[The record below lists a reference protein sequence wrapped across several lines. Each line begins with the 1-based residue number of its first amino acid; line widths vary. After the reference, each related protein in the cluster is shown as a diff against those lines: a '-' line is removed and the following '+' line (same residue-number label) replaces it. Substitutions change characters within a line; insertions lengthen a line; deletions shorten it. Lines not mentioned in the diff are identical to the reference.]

1 VSKKSRRIV
10 GAVILGVIVGFVA
23 TACGGGSSSDG
34 AEVKWAFN
42 LPTSWDPVTSRTGN
56 DINTISLAYASLTR
70 LDAEGNV
77 EPSLAESWKYNAD
90 GTAVTFT
97 LRDGLTFSDGTILDA
112 PAVKAFFD
120 RGKTQDD
127 SFLRDQ
133 LAGVTEVTAD
143 SATDVTLHLADA
155 DYQIPYLVAGR
166 TGAIASPTA
175 AADPQKLSVW
185 PVGAGP
191 FTITDFVAED
201 HAYFEKN
208 PNYWDAENIHIDHF
222 ELSVAPDPATL
233 VAGVQS
239 GSIDFAT
246 LPALQSKEAEAA
258 GLDVT
263 VKPSLAANDV
273 SINLNKAP
281 FDNPKVVEAFRYAFD
296 RQAFVDVITNGL
308 GSTTSQPFPSG
319 YLAFNPEIEKLWNYD
334 PDKAA
339 RLLTEAGFGPGQL
352 SLEITAQ
359 SAATNRAELVQSQ
372 LKKIGVES
380 TIKVVPPGSSTW
392 QSEVYIAK
400 NPQLAT
406 DGTIGRESPVQNLLA
421 VYGPEGIMN
430 LSGPHASPEFT
441 AALDAVRRT
450 PLEDPEYKPRLWQA
464 VKVGVEQSPTNYIF
478 SNPWIIVSNPDLK
491 NLNILPS
498 QVRWEG
504 VTVS

>member
-1 VSKKSRRIV
+1 MSKKSRRIA
-10 GAVILGVIVGFVA
+10 GAVIFGVIVGLVA

-90 GTAVTFT
+90 GTAVTFS
-97 LRDGLTFSDGTILDA
+97 LRDGLTFSDGTTLDSQ
-112 PAVKAFFD
+112 AVKAFFD

-143 SATDVTLHLADA
+143 TATDVTLHLADA
-155 DYQIPYLVAGR
+155 DYQIPYLSPGAPVRSPARRRPPTRRSSACGR
-166 TGAIASPTA
+166 SGPVRSRSPISSPRITRTSRRTRTTGR
-175 AADPQKLSVW
+175 
-185 PVGAGP
+185 
-191 FTITDFVAED
+191 
-201 HAYFEKN
+201 
-208 PNYWDAENIHIDHF
+208 ENIHIDHF

-281 FDNPKVVEAFRYAFD
+281 FDNPKIVEAFRYAFD
-296 RQAFVDVITNGL
+296 RQAFVDVITNGW
-308 GSTTSQPFPSG
+308 GAPPASRSPTVTSRSTRRSRSSG
-319 YLAFNPEIEKLWNYD
+319 TTTPTRHLVSSP
-334 PDKAA
+334 
-339 RLLTEAGFGPGQL
+339 RR
-352 SLEITAQ
+352 
-359 SAATNRAELVQSQ
+359 ATR
-372 LKKIGVES
+372 
-380 TIKVVPPGSSTW
+380 PGSCRSRSRRSRRPPT
-392 QSEVYIAK
+392 
-400 NPQLAT
+400 
-406 DGTIGRESPVQNLLA
+406 
-421 VYGPEGIMN
+421 
-430 LSGPHASPEFT
+430 
-441 AALDAVRRT
+441 VRNSCSR
-450 PLEDPEYKPRLWQA
+450 
-464 VKVGVEQSPTNYIF
+464 S
-478 SNPWIIVSNPDLK
+478 
-491 NLNILPS
+491 
-498 QVRWEG
+498 
-504 VTVS
+504 